1 MNRNYNLRHNIVK
14 SIDMRSNVCL
24 NESGIIEL
32 RGIKKKSIYDG
43 ILGYFKSRDEDGLSG
58 DMEQYLNF
66 KNKLNSNDL

>member
-1 MNRNYNLRHNIVK
+1 
-14 SIDMRSNVCL
+14 VCL